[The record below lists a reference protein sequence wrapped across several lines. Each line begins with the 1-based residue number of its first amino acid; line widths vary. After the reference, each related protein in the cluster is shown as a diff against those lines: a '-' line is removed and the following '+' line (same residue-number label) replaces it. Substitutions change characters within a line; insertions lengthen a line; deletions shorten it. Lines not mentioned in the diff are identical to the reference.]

1 MVRARLSGFLL
12 RVLSCG
18 RRARSD
24 VPRHMSE
31 VIGGKV
37 DLLKKGIT
45 GASGGI
51 RIYEEA

>member
-1 MVRARLSGFLL
+1 MEG
-12 RVLSCG
+12 G
-18 RRARSD
+18 ARSD